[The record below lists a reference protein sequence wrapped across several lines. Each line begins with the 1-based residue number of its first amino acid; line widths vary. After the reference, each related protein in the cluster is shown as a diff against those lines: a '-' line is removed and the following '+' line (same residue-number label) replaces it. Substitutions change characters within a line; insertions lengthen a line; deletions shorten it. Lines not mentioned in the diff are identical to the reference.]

1 MKIPFL
7 SSLLILLASLGAQAQ
22 VPEEKI
28 GWEEN
33 ALTWE
38 NFQAAPDPNSPFSAN
53 TSSGIS
59 YSWSLKTSVLG
70 KEYQFEVESFF
81 NPQRSWVKD
90 SNSVHLLAH
99 EQLHFDITELHATKL
114 RKAMVEFDFKKSR
127 EVKSSLQE
135 IYKNVEKERALMQQ
149 KFDRETGHSMNK
161 EAQLKW
167 QILVNEELKKLEEF
181 SS

>member
-1 MKIPFL
+1 MKKL
-7 SSLLILLASLGAQAQ
+7 LLNSLLILLISFGARAQ
-22 VPEEKI
+22 IGEDRI

-33 ALTWE
+33 ALTWQD
-38 NFQAAPDPNSPFSAN
+38 FHAPPDPNSPFSAN

-99 EQLHFDITELHATKL
+99 EQLHFDITELHARKL

-135 IYKNVEKERALMQQ
+135 IYKNVERERALMQE
-149 KFDRETGHSMNK
+149 KFDKETKHSMNE

-167 QILVNEELKKLEEF
+167 QKYVTEELKKLEGF